1 MESSDQRS
9 QAVTGVR
16 GGQGRQRAAEPAAS
30 AELGRLIADRT
41 LAVVGAE
48 PAPRQRRL
56 HLLLLGLSLLALL
69 CGGAWVALRGK
80 ATTTSPSPEAAAVG
94 SRAAG
99 SAALNLNTWP
109 SANVYLDGRRL
120 NEGTPLANLPIS
132 SGAHTLTLVSKDGT
146 LRKELTLSLQAGEVR
161 TLVINLD
168 K

>member
-1 MESSDQRS
+1 M
-9 QAVTGVR
+9 
-16 GGQGRQRAAEPAAS
+16 
-30 AELGRLIADRT
+30 
-41 LAVVGAE
+41 
-48 PAPRQRRL
+48 
-56 HLLLLGLSLLALL
+56 LLGLSLLALL

-120 NEGTPLANLPIS
+120 NEGTPLANLPVS